1 MWCVL
6 IFLFC
11 LRRKHLVPLGFAFLG
26 AEAGPVPCGF
36 SEWLFSSCQKC
47 LWLIRDPHCWV
58 MTGLYFWARIGVG
71 VVQSNVPL
79 CNGECSAE
87 TGESQLENRAGTDAG
102 SLFKR
107 KTLRLGK
114 YLLKV
119 KVYGKCLPS
128 EQKETSR
135 VGENGG
141 IWLFLCKEGWRAG
154 WSLIFGWNWDSSSC
168 GWLEVRLCS
177 WGF

>member
-1 MWCVL
+1 
-6 IFLFC
+6 
-11 LRRKHLVPLGFAFLG
+11 
-26 AEAGPVPCGF
+26 
-36 SEWLFSSCQKC
+36 
-47 LWLIRDPHCWV
+47 
-58 MTGLYFWARIGVG
+58 MTGLCFWARIGVG
-71 VVQSNVPL
+71 VVQSIHL

-119 KVYGKCLPS
+119 KVYSKCPPS

-135 VGENGG
+135 VGENGS
-141 IWLFLCKEGWRAG
+141 IWLFLCKEGQAG
-154 WSLIFGWNWDSSSC
+154 A
-168 GWLEVRLCS
+168 
-177 WGF
+177 